1 MPPHTSPDGPPDGRK
16 AAGRAGPGR
25 IGLSFGIGLAAL
37 IVLVVAS
44 LSWGRYSLGMHD
56 LLQFCAGGGSVET
69 RAVLLQARLPR
80 ILAALIVGAALSMS
94 GGAFQAVFRNP
105 LVSPDLLGV
114 LSGAAFGAAGAILM
128 HGSAVLIGIAPVLGG
143 CCAVALGFAI
153 ARLVG
158 TEGVLPLLLGGLVS
172 SALFTALLS
181 LLKYLADPFDELP
194 AIVYWLL
201 GSLAQTHWIQL
212 AILAPVLLLAMLALW
227 CASPVLDA
235 LVLSDDE
242 AHSLGVP
249 VRPLRAIILVLG
261 TALAALTVSLAGII
275 GWVGLIMP
283 HIARLLIGPTHRR
296 MLPFTALLGAG
307 CLVVADTAARC
318 LSPSEIPLGMMTELF
333 GALGFI
339 LVLRRLRRE
348 GRL

>member
-1 MPPHTSPDGPPDGRK
+1 MSHGHDAARQGQSGSDGLKNKRTTLCF
-16 AAGRAGPGR
+16 
-25 IGLSFGIGLAAL
+25 GLGAVLL
-37 IVLVVAS
+37 CLVVLAS
-44 LSWGRYSLGMHD
+44 LICGRYPISLSQLTQACLGQGPD
-56 LLQFCAGGGSVET
+56 EI

-80 ILAALIVGAALSMS
+80 ILAAVLVGSALSMS

-114 LSGAAFGAAGAILM
+114 LSGAAFGAAGALLV
-128 HGSAVLIGIAPVLGG
+128 HAGSLLLGIAPVLGG
-143 CCAVALGFAI
+143 CSAVALGFAI

-158 TEGVLPLLLGGLVS
+158 TQGVLPLLLGGLIS

-181 LLKYLADPFDELP
+181 LLKYLADPFDQLP
-194 AIVYWLL
+194 AIIYWLL
-201 GSLAQTHWIQL
+201 GSLAQTQWSTL
-212 AILAPVLLLAMLALW
+212 ALLSPLMLLAMAGLW
-227 CASPVLDA
+227 GGGRVLDTLA
-235 LVLSDDE
+235 LSDDE
-242 AHSLGVP
+242 AHSLGLP
-249 VRPLRAIILVLG
+249 IGMLRAAVLVLA
-261 TALAALTVSLAGII
+261 TTLSALTVSLAGII

-283 HIARLLIGPTHRR
+283 HIARLLIGPNHRL
-296 MLPFTALLGAG
+296 MLPFAGMLGAS
-307 CLVVADTAARC
+307 CLVLADTAARS